1 MRCRRLHAIWTRH
14 ENLDPR
20 SEAVSEDHTMRDFG
34 IALMDTIKTV
44 FEILVSKKVVSAE
57 VRNWSHRAWEMR
69 IDRV

>member
-1 MRCRRLHAIWTRH
+1 M
-14 ENLDPR
+14 
-20 SEAVSEDHTMRDFG
+20 SEDHTMRDFE